1 MDERVPAC
9 GTQNIVA
16 DWNSDCEEQAKLVSV
31 LLEPQRI
38 KVLRLLRGG
47 ELCVCEIEH
56 SLGIPQN
63 LVSHHFSLGIPQNL
77 VSHHL
82 RVLREMGLVAARKE
96 GQFVHYSRVEDR
108 IHELM
113 QALKELLSN

>member
-47 ELCVCEIEH
+47 ELCVCEIER
-56 SLGIPQN
+56 
-63 LVSHHFSLGIPQNL
+63 SLGIPQNL

>member
-47 ELCVCEIEH
+47 ELCVCEIER
-56 SLGIPQN
+56 
-63 LVSHHFSLGIPQNL
+63 SLGIPQNL

-82 RVLREMGLVAARKE
+82 RVLREAGLVITGKVIAAGR
-96 GQFVHYSRVEDR
+96 
-108 IHELM
+108 M
-113 QALKELLSN
+113 LSPEEAKKAIVGASA

>member
-1 MDERVPAC
+1 MDERVPSC
-9 GTQNIVA
+9 GTQDIVA
-16 DWNSDCEEQAKLVSV
+16 DWNSDCEERAKLVSV

-63 LVSHHFSLGIPQNL
+63 LVSHH
-77 VSHHL
+77 L
-82 RVLREMGLVAARKE
+82 RVLREAGLVAARKE
-96 GQFVHYSRVEDR
+96 GQFVHYSRVEER
-108 IHELM
+108 VHEVTV
-113 QALKELLSN
+113 ALEKLLSH

>member
-16 DWNSDCEEQAKLVSV
+16 NWNSDCEEQAKLVSV

-47 ELCVCEIEH
+47 ELCVCEIER
-56 SLGIPQN
+56 SL
-63 LVSHHFSLGIPQNL
+63 SIPQNL

-82 RVLREMGLVAARKE
+82 RVLREAGLVAARKE
-96 GQFVHYSRVEDR
+96 GQFVHYSRVEGR